1 MKVMDIDGDEF
12 AEADYG
18 LVVDNSN
25 AIQELQQKMDMLAQA
40 ALQNQA
46 LNFST
51 IMKLYNSCSMAEKQR
66 MVERN
71 EQELIQRQQEAQQQQ
86 LQQQQQQAEMEAQA
100 KEQEMQLKDMMN
112 QRDNETK
119 ILVATISANSN
130 QESDDGII
138 ESEYSQ
144 EAKDKLMQQMKEF
157 DAKMTLE
164 RDKLSE
170 QKRKNRADESIKLKQ
185 INKSRIQ
192 SK

>member
-1 MKVMDIDGDEF
+1 MDIDGDEF
-12 AEADYG
+12 AECDYG

-130 QESDDGII
+130 QEGDDGVK
-138 ESEYSQ
+138 EQPFSE
-144 EAKDKLMQQMKEF
+144 EARANLMEKMREF
-157 DAKMTLE
+157 DAKL
-164 RDKLSE
+164 KLDRE
-170 QKRKNRADESIKLKQ
+170 KLNLDREKAKTDAELKRKAL
-185 INKSRIQ
+185 NKKPQ
-192 SK
+192 TGK

>member
-1 MKVMDIDGDEF
+1 
-12 AEADYG
+12 
-18 LVVDNSN
+18 
-25 AIQELQQKMDMLAQA
+25 MLAQA
-40 ALQNQA
+40 ALQNQT

-71 EQELIQRQQEAQQQQ
+71 EQELVQRQQEAQQQQ

-130 QESDDGII
+130 QESDDGVQ
-138 ESEYSQ
+138 EQPFSED
-144 EAKDKLMQQMKEF
+144 ARANLM
-157 DAKMTLE
+157 
-164 RDKLSE
+164 
-170 QKRKNRADESIKLKQ
+170 
-185 INKSRIQ
+185 
-192 SK
+192 